1 MAGRTRLISKGTDM
15 AVRTQK
21 NRAIAINSP
30 LGEDVLLLRAFTL
43 KEELGRPFSIQ
54 ADIRSETADID
65 FDKIVGE
72 NVTIR
77 LNRADGKARYLNGY
91 VARFAQSGM
100 PQKDGSNE
108 YAATIVPWLWFLTRT
123 QDCRIFQEM
132 TIPEIVQKVFKDF
145 GFTDFEL
152 ALTGKYEK
160 REYVVQYRETA
171 FNFVSRLLEHAGIYY
186 FFEHE
191 NGKHTMVLADSPA
204 AHEPAEAYESI
215 RYHGNEKSKLGFER
229 VWEWSVER
237 RIQPG
242 AFVLTDFDFKAPAKA
257 LLAEALR
264 TAKHAAAEFSIFDYP
279 GTYAQVDH
287 GKAYAAVRAEELASQ
302 HEIVRAEG
310 DVRGVHAG
318 CKFTL
323 GGMPRTDQNREYVI
337 IRQEITARVDDFT
350 SGKAGQAE
358 EFFEGSF
365 AAVAAKTQ
373 IRPARTSPKPAVAGP
388 QTAIVCGTSGE
399 EIYTDEWGRVKVKFH
414 WDRYSAGDEKSS
426 CWIRVAQSWAGKK
439 WGSIFTPRVG
449 QEVIVDFLE
458 GDPDQP
464 IITGRVYNNENMPP
478 YALPANKTMSTTKTN
493 SSKGGAGFNEIRFE
507 DKAGEEQL
515 FIHAQKN
522 MDIRVLADCFETIK
536 NDRGL
541 IVEHDQMELVKNDRS
556 EKVEGHHKEHVVKDF
571 NLLVEGKQA
580 IEVTGL
586 LSETIGGDVV
596 EVYKGEQSTSVAK
609 QLSIK
614 ADIIALEAATN
625 ITLKV
630 GESYIAIDS
639 SSINIKTTN
648 LTIETDANTKI
659 TATAN
664 FEAKG
669 TAQAKVEGGMVSVK
683 ADGVGSVEAG
693 GPLTVKG
700 ATTAVG

>member
-1 MAGRTRLISKGTDM
+1 
-15 AVRTQK
+15 
-21 NRAIAINSP
+21 
-30 LGEDVLLLRAFTL
+30 
-43 KEELGRPFSIQ
+43 
-54 ADIRSETADID
+54 
-65 FDKIVGE
+65 
-72 NVTIR
+72 
-77 LNRADGKARYLNGY
+77 
-91 VARFAQSGM
+91 
-100 PQKDGSNE
+100 
-108 YAATIVPWLWFLTRT
+108 
-123 QDCRIFQEM
+123 
-132 TIPEIVQKVFKDF
+132 
-145 GFTDFEL
+145 
-152 ALTGKYEK
+152 
-160 REYVVQYRETA
+160 
-171 FNFVSRLLEHAGIYY
+171 
-186 FFEHE
+186 
-191 NGKHTMVLADSPA
+191 
-204 AHEPAEAYESI
+204 
-215 RYHGNEKSKLGFER
+215 
-229 VWEWSVER
+229 
-237 RIQPG
+237 
-242 AFVLTDFDFKAPAKA
+242 
-257 LLAEALR
+257 
-264 TAKHAAAEFSIFDYP
+264 
-279 GTYAQVDH
+279 
-287 GKAYAAVRAEELASQ
+287 
-302 HEIVRAEG
+302 
-310 DVRGVHAG
+310 
-318 CKFTL
+318 
-323 GGMPRTDQNREYVI
+323 
-337 IRQEITARVDDFT
+337 
-350 SGKAGQAE
+350 
-358 EFFEGSF
+358 
-365 AAVAAKTQ
+365 
-373 IRPARTSPKPAVAGP
+373 
-388 QTAIVCGTSGE
+388 
-399 EIYTDEWGRVKVKFH
+399 
-414 WDRYSAGDEKSS
+414 
-426 CWIRVAQSWAGKK
+426 
-439 WGSIFTPRVG
+439 
-449 QEVIVDFLE
+449 VDFLE

-630 GESYIAIDS
+630 GGSYIAIDS

-669 TAQAKVEGGMVSVK
+669 TAQAKLEGAMVAIK
-683 ADGVGSVEAG
+683 ADGVGSLEAG

>member
-1 MAGRTRLISKGTDM
+1 M
-15 AVRTQK
+15 
-21 NRAIAINSP
+21 
-30 LGEDVLLLRAFTL
+30 
-43 KEELGRPFSIQ
+43 
-54 ADIRSETADID
+54 
-65 FDKIVGE
+65 
-72 NVTIR
+72 
-77 LNRADGKARYLNGY
+77 
-91 VARFAQSGM
+91 
-100 PQKDGSNE
+100 
-108 YAATIVPWLWFLTRT
+108 
-123 QDCRIFQEM
+123 
-132 TIPEIVQKVFKDF
+132 
-145 GFTDFEL
+145 
-152 ALTGKYEK
+152 
-160 REYVVQYRETA
+160 
-171 FNFVSRLLEHAGIYY
+171 
-186 FFEHE
+186 
-191 NGKHTMVLADSPA
+191 
-204 AHEPAEAYESI
+204 
-215 RYHGNEKSKLGFER
+215 
-229 VWEWSVER
+229 
-237 RIQPG
+237 
-242 AFVLTDFDFKAPAKA
+242 
-257 LLAEALR
+257 
-264 TAKHAAAEFSIFDYP
+264 
-279 GTYAQVDH
+279 
-287 GKAYAAVRAEELASQ
+287 
-302 HEIVRAEG
+302 
-310 DVRGVHAG
+310 
-318 CKFTL
+318 
-323 GGMPRTDQNREYVI
+323 
-337 IRQEITARVDDFT
+337 
-350 SGKAGQAE
+350 
-358 EFFEGSF
+358 
-365 AAVAAKTQ
+365 
-373 IRPARTSPKPAVAGP
+373 
-388 QTAIVCGTSGE
+388 
-399 EIYTDEWGRVKVKFH
+399 KVKFH

-426 CWIRVAQSWAGKK
+426 CWIRVSQAWAGKK
-439 WGSIFTPRVG
+439 WGAIFTPRVG

-458 GDPDQP
+458 GDPDRP

-536 NDRGL
+536 NDRAL

-556 EKVEGHHKEHVVKDF
+556 EKVEGHHKEDVVKDF
-571 NLLVEGKQA
+571 NLNIGGKQA
-580 IEVTGL
+580 IEVGGL

-683 ADGVGSVEAG
+683 ADGVGAVEAG
-693 GPLTVKG
+693 GALTVKG